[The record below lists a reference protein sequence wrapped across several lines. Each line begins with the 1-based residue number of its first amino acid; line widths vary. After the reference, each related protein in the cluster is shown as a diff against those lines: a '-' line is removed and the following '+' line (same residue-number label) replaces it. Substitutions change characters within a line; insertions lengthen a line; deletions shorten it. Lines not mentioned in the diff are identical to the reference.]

1 MTPWQYVELYGLLLV
16 LIAVHEAG
24 HHLAG
29 ALMGYRW
36 KGWIV
41 GPISIS
47 RETSG
52 GQVHFGLSKTLF
64 SGRALVFLH
73 ESDTL
78 KRRAIFI
85 LGGPLATL
93 LLGAGLLI
101 YYLYLPG
108 EQQNKAVILLATIAL
123 SGLFVLSSAI
133 PHSRNGFKSD
143 ATRLIDLWRDKDRV
157 ARDTALMALVKA
169 LQNGQRPRDWDESL
183 VKRMTALR
191 DGKTNEALAAHYG
204 FYWAADQC
212 DWEESEQYI
221 HRALALRTTLS
232 DVFRAMVALDGA
244 YCAALFQRDAAE
256 ARRLLTE
263 ASAVEAEDGESRAA
277 LVSMILR
284 AEAAVLL
291 AEGRPEEAIQKAQ
304 DALASLALVKAN
316 DCADRF
322 LIERLLVSCA
332 VPSGGGRDSSPHA
345 GLSETPR
352 YE

>member
-1 MTPWQYVELYGLLLV
+1 MTGWQYIELYGLLLV

-29 ALMGYRW
+29 ALVGYRW
-36 KGWIV
+36 KGWII
-41 GPISIS
+41 GPFRVS
-47 RETSG
+47 RETSSG
-52 GQVHFGLSKTLF
+52 LVHFGFSKTLF
-64 SGRALVFLH
+64 SGRALVFPH

-93 LLGAGLLI
+93 LLGVGLLI
-101 YYLYLPG
+101 YYLHLPE
-108 EQQNKAVILLATIAL
+108 EQQDKAVILLATIGL

-133 PHSRNGFKSD
+133 PHNRNGFKSD
-143 ATRLIDLWRDKDRV
+143 ATRLIELWKDKDRV
-157 ARDTALMALVKA
+157 VRDTALMTLVEA

-204 FYWAADQC
+204 FYWAADKS
-212 DWEESEQYI
+212 DWQQSEQYI
-221 HRALALRTTLS
+221 HRALSLRTTLS
-232 DVFRAMVALDGA
+232 DVFRAMVVLDGA

-263 ASAVEAEDGESRAA
+263 ASTVQAEDGESRAA
-277 LVSMILR
+277 LLSMTLR

-291 AEGRPEEAIQKAQ
+291 AEGRPEEAIQKAEE
-304 DALASLALVKAN
+304 ALASLVFVKAN

-322 LIERLLVSCA
+322 LIERVIASCNT
-332 VPSGGGRDSSPHA
+332 S
-345 GLSETPR
+345 
-352 YE
+352 

>member
-1 MTPWQYVELYGLLLV
+1 MTPWQYIELYGLWLV

-29 ALMGYRW
+29 ALVGYRW

-41 GPISIS
+41 GPFQMS
-47 RETSG
+47 RETVGERMRFS
-52 GQVHFGLSKTLF
+52 LSKTLF
-64 SGRALVFLH
+64 SGRALVFPH

-78 KRRAIFI
+78 KHRAIFI

-93 LLGAGLLI
+93 LLGVGLLA
-101 YYLYLPG
+101 YYLHLPE
-108 EQQNKAVILLATIAL
+108 EQQDKAVILLTTIGL

-143 ATRLIDLWRDKDRV
+143 ATRLIELWKSRDRV
-157 ARDTALMALVKA
+157 ARDTALMTLVKA
-169 LQNGQRPRDWDESL
+169 LQKGQRPRDWDEGF

-204 FYWAADQC
+204 FYWAADRS
-212 DWEESEQYI
+212 DWVQSGQYLD
-221 HRALALRTTLS
+221 RALALRTTLS

-244 YCAALFQRDAAE
+244 YYVALFQRDAAA

-263 ASAVEAEDGESRAA
+263 ASEAKAEDEESRAA
-277 LVSMILR
+277 LLSMTLR
-284 AEAAVLL
+284 AEAAALL
-291 AEGRPEEAIQKAQ
+291 AEGRPEEATEKAQ
-304 DALASLALVKAN
+304 EALASLAFVKAN

-322 LIERLLVSCA
+322 LIERVIASCNT
-332 VPSGGGRDSSPHA
+332 S
-345 GLSETPR
+345 
-352 YE
+352 